1 MYRMYRSHTHR
12 DDSRAQDQSVVM
24 REGSGIEL
32 QQDGSVGTA
41 IVAGE
46 AKEVVALNGE
56 GGATKW

>member
-1 MYRMYRSHTHR
+1 
-12 DDSRAQDQSVVM
+12 M

-46 AKEVVALNGE
+46 AKEVVALNGD